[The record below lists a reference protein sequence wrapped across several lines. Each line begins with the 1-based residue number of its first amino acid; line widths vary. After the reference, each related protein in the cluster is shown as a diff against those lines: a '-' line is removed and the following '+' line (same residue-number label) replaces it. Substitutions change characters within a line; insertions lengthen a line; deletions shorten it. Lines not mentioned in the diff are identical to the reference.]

1 VKKVIGV
8 VNTDVKKKLDKV
20 RNNNWNKL
28 KTKTTNRRSLIV
40 QVVRIRLTVV
50 TRRV

>member
-1 VKKVIGV
+1 VKKVFGV

-20 RNNNWNKL
+20 KKNYWNKL

-50 TRRV
+50 TWRV